1 MVSVEV
7 GVGSRQFLYLFSA
20 AFAAIRNGPKTGYV
34 VSFFGAEAGLNI
46 FPPTHPVFT
55 LKDSP
60 SR

>member
-7 GVGSRQFLYLFSA
+7 GVGSRQFSA

-46 FPPTHPVFT
+46 FPLTHPVFT